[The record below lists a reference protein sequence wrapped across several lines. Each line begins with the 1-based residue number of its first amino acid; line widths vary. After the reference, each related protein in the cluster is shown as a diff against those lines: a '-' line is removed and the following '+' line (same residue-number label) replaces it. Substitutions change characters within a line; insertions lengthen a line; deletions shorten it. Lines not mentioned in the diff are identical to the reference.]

1 MSERVARN
9 IVRSLIAVALG
20 AALLGTALSPAP
32 DDPPALALG
41 QPGLYRL
48 EIALLV
54 FYGCLALV
62 TPAFSG
68 LASGRL
74 PIEISTRGAKFAD
87 EANRTAD
94 QGEMTINELEEAVER
109 LEVSL
114 IKATGRIRQLER
126 QRDRK

>member
-20 AALLGTALSPAP
+20 AALLGAALSPAP
-32 DDPPALALG
+32 DDLPTPALG

-87 EANRTAD
+87 EADRTAD
-94 QGEMTINELEEAVER
+94 QGEMTISELEGATQR

-114 IKATGRIRQLER
+114 ATALSRVDQLEK
-126 QRDRK
+126 Q